1 MYKNILFLSFVF
13 LFVSCSSNEE
23 VKPPK
28 IVSQN
33 PTFYTQD
40 IDTVIFNQNKR
51 YKNLIDKHFRPWEI
65 RKFAF
70 SKKEALWGMMYAKRD
85 VYGTNFQKIPA
96 IWFKKQ
102 KTNANF
108 SKYNTT
114 MQKAITVKN
123 ASIRVLPS
131 DDKIFYSYKD
141 NPSALAFDYNQAS
154 SIKLNTPIMIS
165 HLSKDKQ
172 WAYIQTAYTS
182 GWVKLDAIAYVSKK
196 VRKLFRTK
204 EFFIATKDKFSI
216 YKNGMFLEKVRLG
229 TIFPYVRGKDKDSY
243 LVVRKHGSL
252 KGLISNITISRDFI
266 KKAPITF
273 NAINLN
279 ILTNE
284 LINEPY
290 GWGGTF
296 QARDCSELTRDFLSP
311 FGIFLARN
319 SKSQTKNGKYLSLKD
334 LSNDEKKKFLIKN
347 AIPYLTLVYKKG
359 HIMLYIGHKNG
370 EPMVFHNLWSVVA
383 QDKEGLRKKHIIG
396 KTIISSLEPYTA
408 AKQEN
413 TKSLLSKIEGIVIL
427 N

>member
-1 MYKNILFLSFVF
+1 MRLRTRTIIPNPKQAINLETKRSSKTPKGWNI
-13 LFVSCSSNEE
+13 
-23 VKPPK
+23 
-28 IVSQN
+28 
-33 PTFYTQD
+33 
-40 IDTVIFNQNKR
+40 
-51 YKNLIDKHFRPWEI
+51 
-65 RKFAF
+65 
-70 SKKEALWGMMYAKRD
+70 
-85 VYGTNFQKIPA
+85 
-96 IWFKKQ
+96 
-102 KTNANF
+102 
-108 SKYNTT
+108 
-114 MQKAITVKN
+114 
-123 ASIRVLPS
+123 
-131 DDKIFYSYKD
+131 
-141 NPSALAFDYNQAS
+141 
-154 SIKLNTPIMIS
+154 
-165 HLSKDKQ
+165 
-172 WAYIQTAYTS
+172 
-182 GWVKLDAIAYVSKK
+182 SKK

-319 SKSQTKNGKYLSLKD
+319 SKYQTKNGKYLSLKD

-347 AIPYLTLVYKKG
+347 AATMGIYKPVDYKKKPKRYCG
-359 HIMLYIGHKNG
+359 M
-370 EPMVFHNLWSVVA
+370 
-383 QDKEGLRKKHIIG
+383 
-396 KTIISSLEPYTA
+396 TISDNPYYD
-408 AKQEN
+408 
-413 TKSLLSKIEGIVIL
+413 L
-427 N
+427 